1 VSNLLVSVKDTLATI
16 VINRPEFGNR
26 IEMSMVKEMTKLIQE
41 FSQEESIKLIHL
53 TGQGGDFS
61 QGRQLPP
68 VNPDVQSSPKSA
80 VQIRHEVTDPIL
92 EIYAAMKSCAIPL
105 VSSINGRAYGLG
117 CAISCLCDI
126 TLASEQSR
134 FSLPEMKSNLPPTL
148 AISAVMHA
156 VPRKALAHLV
166 YSTEEIS
173 AREAFEYG
181 LVSKIFSVENFD
193 LQVNDYIENL
203 MIRDRAALSAVKEY
217 LNLAPGKDYEIAA
230 RYASNLLSGVLASQA
245 KKH

>member
-1 VSNLLVSVKDTLATI
+1 MSNLLVSVKDSVATI
-16 VINRPEFGNR
+16 VINRPEFGNK
-26 IEMSMVKEMTKLIQE
+26 IEMSMVKEMTKLIHE
-41 FSQEESIKLIHL
+41 FGQDESIKIIHL

-68 VNPDVQSSPKSA
+68 VNPDAPATPKSA
-80 VQIRHEVTDPIL
+80 IQIRNEVTDPIL
-92 EIYAAMKSCAIPL
+92 EIYAVMKSCAIPL
-105 VSSINGRAYGLG
+105 ISSINGKAFGLG
-117 CAISCLCDI
+117 CAISCLCDM
-126 TLASEQSR
+126 TLVSERSR

-173 AREAFEYG
+173 AQEAFEYG
-181 LVSKIFSVENFD
+181 LVSKVFTVDNFEA
-193 LQVNDYIENL
+193 QVDAYIQNL
-203 MIRDRAALSAVKEY
+203 IIRDRAALSAVKEY

-245 KKH
+245 KK